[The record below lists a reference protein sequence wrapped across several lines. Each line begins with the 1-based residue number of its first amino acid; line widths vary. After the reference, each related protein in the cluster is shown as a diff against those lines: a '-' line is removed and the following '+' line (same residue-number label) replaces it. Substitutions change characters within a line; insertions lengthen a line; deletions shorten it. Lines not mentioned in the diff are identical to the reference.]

1 VAATKKLRLN
11 PAWGVDEALKRIVR
25 DVLPRLESGERG
37 VLETDDS
44 KYVHRSRVALRRI
57 RSALK
62 LYGGED
68 ATASDLRAG
77 LSRIAQLLG
86 SARDWDVLL
95 EDTLPRLGR
104 AYGKSATFDR
114 IVRIAR
120 AERESARA
128 EAAKAL
134 VSPYYRALR
143 GRLARWLGRSRA
155 PGGSSVPL
163 KTFAAKSIGKRYK
176 RLLHAGRD
184 LADKTRAQ
192 RHGVRLEAKRLRY
205 TVEFL
210 ESLFGRGLARPCLR
224 ELVLIQDAL
233 GAAEDTR
240 TAVQLFTSLHPGS
253 DVARFAREWLAVREQ
268 RSVAAAQRAIA
279 RLAREKRFWKARS

>member
-1 VAATKKLRLN
+1 VAAAKKLRLN
-11 PAWGVDEALKRIVR
+11 PAWSVDEALKRIVR
-25 DVLPRLESGERG
+25 DLLPRLESGERG
-37 VLETDDS
+37 VLETDES

-62 LYGGED
+62 LYHGED

-95 EDTLPRLGR
+95 ENTLPLLGR

-120 AERESARA
+120 VERESARA

-134 VSPYYRALR
+134 ASPYHRAQR
-143 GRLARWLGRSRA
+143 GRLARWLRRSRA
-155 PGGSSVPL
+155 AAGASMPL
-163 KTFAAKSIGKRYK
+163 KAFAAKSIGKRYK
-176 RLLHAGRD
+176 RLLRAGRD
-184 LADKTRAQ
+184 LAGKTRAQ
-192 RHGVRLEAKRLRY
+192 RHGVRLEAKQLRY
-205 TVEFL
+205 TVEFF

-224 ELVLIQDAL
+224 ELVPIQDAL

-240 TAVQLFTSLHPGS
+240 TAVQLFASLHPGS
-253 DVARFAREWLAVREQ
+253 DIARFAREWLAVREQ
-268 RSVAAAQRAIA
+268 RNVASAQRAIA
-279 RLAREKRFWKARS
+279 RLARAERFWKSRA